1 MNEFFP
7 SSDLNNLSFYLYCPS
22 LKSTEKEE
30 ICSMIQKNNGVS
42 IHIIIYIY
50 IF

>member
-1 MNEFFP
+1 MTEFFP

-22 LKSTEKEE
+22 LKSNEKEE
-30 ICSMIQKNNGVS
+30 ICSMILKNNGVS
-42 IHIIIYIY
+42 KVYNLYY